1 MLTLVARRLLSA
13 IPLLL
18 FISFFVFVL
27 IDLTPGDAAQTLAGE
42 GATAAQIAETRTRL
56 GLDDP
61 LIIRYLEWLGAA
73 LQGDLGN
80 SLYSSESVVNILFDR
95 MPVTGSLALV
105 SLFIVLVVGIPLG
118 VIAAVRANSWV
129 DRAVSAFASLSMAL
143 PPFVVGLVLVL
154 LFGISLAWFPATGYM
169 PIEEGGVL
177 EWLRHLILP
186 ALAIAAISTAELA
199 RQTRGAL
206 VDILQTDFI
215 RTLRAK
221 GLTRTK
227 IIGKHALKNAG
238 VPIVTIFGV
247 QVGRVLAGAVTVEF
261 VFAIPGFGSLAVSSV
276 NERDMPVILGVVLI
290 SAIVVLIAN
299 VIVDLSYGYFN
310 PKVRS

>member
-42 GATAAQIAETRTRL
+42 GATAEQIAETRARL

-73 LQGDLGN
+73 VQGDLGN

-95 MPVTGSLALV
+95 MPVTASLALV
-105 SLFIVLVVGIPLG
+105 SLLIVLFVGIPLG
-118 VIAAVRANSWV
+118 VLAAVRANSWV

>member
-1 MLTLVARRLLSA
+1 MLTLVLRRLLSA

-27 IDLTPGDAAQTLAGE
+27 IDFTPGDAAQTLAGE
-42 GATAAQIAETRTRL
+42 GATAQQIAETRTRL
-56 GLDDP
+56 GLDEP
-61 LIIRYLEWLGAA
+61 LLIRYVEWLWAA
-73 LQGDLGN
+73 IQGDLGT
-80 SLYSSESVVNILFDR
+80 SLYSSESVVNILLDR

-105 SLFIVLVVGIPLG
+105 SLIIVLLVGIPLG
-118 VIAAVRANSWV
+118 VTAAVRANSFV
-129 DRAVSAFASLSMAL
+129 DRAVSGFASLSMAL

-154 LFGISLAWFPATGYM
+154 LFGISLSWFPATGYTSVA
-169 PIEEGGVL
+169 EGGAF

-206 VDILQTDFI
+206 VDILQTDYI

-221 GLTRTK
+221 GLKRSK

-238 VPIVTIFGV
+238 IPIVTIFGV

-276 NERDMPVILGVVLI
+276 NERDMPVILGVVLM
-290 SAIVVLIAN
+290 SAIVVLVAN